1 MLVRFHGGY
10 EEVHLANQ
18 VTEMPDPR
26 SWPIAKTLQALWA
39 ALREGFAAHRQYHC
53 FRRRGIPHD
62 PALRQA
68 LGVSHRQKGSTAY

>member
-1 MLVRFHGGY
+1 MLVRIHGGY
-10 EEVHLANQ
+10 GEVHLANQ
-18 VTEMPDPR
+18 VTEIPDRR
-26 SWPIAKTLQALWA
+26 SSPIAKTLQALWA

-68 LGVSHRQKGSTAY
+68 LGVSQRHKGRTAY